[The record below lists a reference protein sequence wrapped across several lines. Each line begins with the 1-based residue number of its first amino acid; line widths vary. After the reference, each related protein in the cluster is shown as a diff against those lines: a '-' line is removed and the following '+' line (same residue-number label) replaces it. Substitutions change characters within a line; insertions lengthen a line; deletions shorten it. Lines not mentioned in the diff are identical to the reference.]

1 MFNLENMTLKKQLIK
16 NVNEQF
22 FKMKTDFLNSF
33 T

>member
-16 NVNEQF
+16 NVTEQF